1 MNDPLLEELRA
12 IRRVRIRRY
21 LELKRRIKAGL
32 PLHDE
37 NPEYP
42 KGHDVVDLS
51 SGVRRVVIKG
61 KRSPARNA

>member
-1 MNDPLLEELRA
+1 MKDPFLEDLRA
-12 IRRVRIRRY
+12 MRRVRIRHY

-42 KGHDVVDLS
+42 EGHDVVDLS

-61 KRSPARNA
+61 RRSPTA